1 MSLIQ
6 GKTCPALSFA
16 VILDETGAVGEYEIH
31 ATLVKPTYRLT
42 YDDVDE
48 MLHLHIQGEA
58 EIGLLDRAA
67 QQRRSWRKSQ
77 GSIDIQMPESSI
89 KVKPDGEVT
98 IELLEISRARQLVA
112 EMMILA
118 GEIAGRYCQ
127 EHDIPVPFRG
137 QPQPELPSD
146 EELILLP
153 AGPVRACAIRRC
165 MPRSEMGITPNRH
178 ASLALDVYSQVT
190 SPIRRYTDLLTH
202 FQIKAHRRGDPLP
215 FTRERLQEILYSVA
229 SSAQEATSVERQT
242 NRYWGLE
249 FLRRQGDQVWQAMVL
264 RWLREDENLGLILLE
279 ELGLE
284 LPHRFDRSV
293 TLGDRFQ
300 VQVSR
305 ADPQRDEIRFRE
317 MAGFEILDAS

>member
-1 MSLIQ
+1 
-6 GKTCPALSFA
+6 
-16 VILDETGAVGEYEIH
+16 
-31 ATLVKPTYRLT
+31 
-42 YDDVDE
+42 
-48 MLHLHIQGEA
+48 
-58 EIGLLDRAA
+58 
-67 QQRRSWRKSQ
+67 
-77 GSIDIQMPESSI
+77 
-89 KVKPDGEVT
+89 
-98 IELLEISRARQLVA
+98 
-112 EMMILA
+112 
-118 GEIAGRYCQ
+118 
-127 EHDIPVPFRG
+127 
-137 QPQPELPSD
+137 
-146 EELILLP
+146 
-153 AGPVRACAIRRC
+153 
-165 MPRSEMGITPNRH
+165 MGITPNRH

-317 MAGFEILDAS
+317 MAGFEVLDAS